1 MIPIEKK
8 DYVFARVASNV
19 YTSKSSPFPNSHR
32 RGIISSVEVVFVVD
46 VNDNYIIK
54 NDAQTLACIAFK
66 VVQFL
71 MLALYKLISN
81 VNPSFLEFKTRY
93 CITPLFAGIFEDD
106 FTFLAVQYYFA

>member
-1 MIPIEKK
+1 MFLPALHLMYILQKAPHSLIAIEE
-8 DYVFARVASNV
+8 AL
-19 YTSKSSPFPNSHR
+19 
-32 RGIISSVEVVFVVD
+32 SSVEVVFVVD

-93 CITPLFAGIFEDD
+93 CITPLFAVIFEDK
-106 FTFLAVQYYFA
+106 FTFWWSNIIFPDVPSELF